1 MDCGWIGVEQER
13 ERCRSVRLAGRTV
26 RHDAARAKRLW
37 EIKVLVEV
45 ESPEEVE
52 SLAEKIEANICP
64 HPMDAHPEHCPTRW
78 FMVSTRLTKK
88 KAAKWED
95 LLND

>member
-1 MDCGWIGVEQER
+1 VPIFELV
-13 ERCRSVRLAGRTV
+13 AGRWPV
-26 RHDAARAKRLW
+26 RHDAPVAKRLW

-45 ESPEEVE
+45 ESAEEVE
-52 SLAEKIEANICP
+52 RLARKIETDICP
-64 HPMDAHPEHCPTRW
+64 HPMDAHPEHCPMRW
-78 FMVSTRLTKK
+78 FIISTRLRRK